1 MALITTSPKP
11 EPRQRRSRWPR
22 GLAAGGAVVALAIV
36 AGLGVWQG
44 TAHRAGTRSQAPDQ
58 AAVAAPVRPEPARQ
72 NQTGLTVFLVGSAE
86 QAVAIQERLDLAGA
100 MPFDGAAGATLVVDP
115 ATTEGS
121 WLFQALSARNLGV
134 RGDGQSGVTVVD
146 LRQ

>member
-1 MALITTSPKP
+1 MAIITTSPKP

-44 TAHRAGTRSQAPDQ
+44 TAHRAGTQSQAPDQ

-72 NQTGLTVFLVGSAE
+72 DQTGLTVFLVGSAD
-86 QAVAIQERLDLAGA
+86 QAVVIQERLDLAGA
-100 MPFDGAAGATLVVDP
+100 MPFDGAAGATLVVNTAVP
-115 ATTEGS
+115 EGR
-121 WLFQALSARNLGV
+121 WFVQALTDGDRGV
-134 RGDGQSGVTVVD
+134 RGDGLSGVTVVD
-146 LRQ
+146 LR